1 MTTLYLT
8 KSIGRSPLRRGLPR
22 VQPIWIIRGFLLVS
36 LTLGCFTFS
45 PRAQAVSLPP
55 DGGYVGWNTAEG
67 QDALFNLTTG
77 TFNTAIGGHA
87 LYGDTTGSANT
98 AVGAFTLAANSSGD
112 QNVAVGQGALRYN
125 TTGIQNAANGFQA
138 LYRNTI
144 GFQNTASG
152 YQALYSNTTG
162 EDNTANGSFA
172 LYANTG
178 GFNNTADGFQ
188 ALNNNT
194 DGSENTATGVDALVS
209 NTTGSSNTAT
219 GESALFRNTG
229 NNNTAEGA
237 GALFSNTTGNNN
249 IALGAGAGQIL
260 TTGDNNIDIGNFG
273 IADESNTIRI
283 GVAGTQAATFIAGIY
298 IVHEGGTI
306 LPVYVNS
313 NGRLGTQA
321 PSSSRRFK
329 EDIKP
334 MAKASEAILALKPAT
349 FHYKSD
355 KTNIPQFGLIAEE
368 VAEVNSDLVVHDEEG
383 EIYTVRYEAVNA
395 MLLNEFLKE
404 HRKVEEQNSKI
415 QQQEATITELKS
427 TVAQQQKGLQAV
439 TTRLEQQ
446 AVQIQKVSAQLEV
459 SEFATGRIRRGGAAP
474 QVVNN
479 NH

>member
-1 MTTLYLT
+1 MNALIKRKTITL
-8 KSIGRSPLRRGLPR
+8 PLL
-22 VQPIWIIRGFLLVS
+22 I
-36 LTLGCFTFS
+36 
-45 PRAQAVSLPP
+45 AVSFACFALMPQAEAVTPAP
-55 DGGYVGWNTAEG
+55 DGGYTGWNTAEG
-67 QDALFNLTTG
+67 QDALFSRTTG
-77 TFNTAIGGHA
+77 DFNTAIGGHA
-87 LYGDTTGSANT
+87 LYGDTTGNSNT
-98 AVGAFTLAANSSGD
+98 AVGAFSLAANSSGA

-125 TTGIQNAANGFQA
+125 TIGIQNAANGFQA

-178 GFNNTADGFQ
+178 GFNNTANGFQ

-229 NNNTAEGA
+229 NNNTADGT

-273 IADESNTIRI
+273 IADESNTIRL
-283 GVAGTQAATFIAGIY
+283 GVEGTQAATFIAGIY
-298 IVHEGGTI
+298 NVNEGGTI

-321 PSSSRRFK
+321 PSSSQRFK
-329 EDIKP
+329 KEIKP
-334 MAKASEAILALKPAT
+334 MDKASEAILGLKPVT

-355 KTNIPQFGLIAEE
+355 KTGSPQFGLIAEE
-368 VAEVNSDLVVHDEEG
+368 VAKVNPDLVVCDENG
-383 EIYTVRYEAVNA
+383 EIYTVRYDAVNA

-404 HRKVEEQNSKI
+404 HCKVEKLEGTVM
-415 QQQEATITELKS
+415 QQRRDFEAA
-427 TVAQQQKGLQAV
+427 VAQLTAQV
-439 TTRLEQQ
+439 
-446 AVQIQKVSAQLEV
+446 QKVSAQLEA
-459 SEFATGRIRRGGAAP
+459 SKPAP

-479 NH
+479 P